1 MTGLQTTLGEN
12 YKRPVNML
20 VLGVRVYIVT
30 FFSCNFSISYIA
42 ACCAINCT
50 KTVQKIFHTL
60 QKLKVCAANCS
71 VFMYKHIVK
80 PFVRTVAEQNLATFI
95 ALIGHTLWTPLPVHF
110 LSMQLAASTVRAKH
124 M

>member
-60 QKLKVCAANCS
+60 QKGLCC
-71 VFMYKHIVK
+71 
-80 PFVRTVAEQNLATFI
+80 
-95 ALIGHTLWTPLPVHF
+95 
-110 LSMQLAASTVRAKH
+110 QLFSFHVQAHCKAICQHSS
-124 M
+124 